1 MNSKPAELEKCMGP
15 LWQPKLWDEINK
27 EEYLKHT
34 NCYSYAFNYIDY
46 GEEKLQPGEIHGTK
60 YKETTCDEIIQKMEN
75 DYVNDGVEK
84 TSFKETLPKDR
95 YKIALFIDPDKQRKN
110 TKDHDQDYH
119 FYRQDCSGAWSH
131 KPGTNDATN
140 EDASG
145 NAITNPEKA
154 DRDYE
159 NKCIQ
164 DGLEECDEE
173 HNYQEFCGYFS
184 VPKNSLYG
192 PVTRFVERG
201 GNNDTN
207 DTNDT
212 NDNNDTNDI

>member
-1 MNSKPAELEKCMGP
+1 MNLKPADLEKCMGP
-15 LWQPKLWDEINK
+15 LWQPKLWREINK

-46 GEEKLQPGEIHGTK
+46 GDEKLQPGDIHGTK
-60 YKETTCDEIIQKMEN
+60 YKKTTCDEIIQKMKN
-75 DYVNDGVEK
+75 DYVNDNVDK
-84 TSFKETLPKDR
+84 TSFEEVLSKDR

-119 FYRQDCSGAWSH
+119 FYRQDCPGTWSH

-145 NAITNPEKA
+145 NAITDPVKA

-164 DGLEECDEE
+164 GGLEECDEE

-201 GNNDTN
+201 DNNG
-207 DTNDT
+207 
-212 NDNNDTNDI
+212 NDNNGNNGNGNDI